1 MAQRQRPSSNNAHSA
16 YAGWFMAW
24 IALAIA
30 SVNILIL
37 LGIPFAL
44 TSLVA
49 LFVGSPVT
57 LYFITALEL
66 SLTQA
71 IAATFA
77 LAALYGF
84 LALRMMQ
91 RSGFALSCGLGLM
104 LIDVAWGVLGVF
116 GASGAISPVLVT
128 ALTMVFL
135 LPRLSLI
142 YLISQ
147 GLNASDK
154 TKAAQTLGAF
164 ACHVVMFLLAP
175 IQWILHKLVEPAQ
188 PHRSHTT
195 PTRQRRSARK

>member
-1 MAQRQRPSSNNAHSA
+1 MIQRQQSCSSNAHST
-16 YAGWFMAW
+16 YAGWGMAW

-30 SVNILIL
+30 SVGL
-37 LGIPFAL
+37 LTFLGLPFAP

-57 LYFITALEL
+57 LYFITALEF

-71 IAATFA
+71 IAATLA

-91 RSGFALSCGLGLM
+91 RSGFALSCGLGLV
-104 LIDVAWGVLGVF
+104 LIDIAWGVLGVF
-116 GASGAISPVLVT
+116 GASGAVSPVLVI
-128 ALTMVFL
+128 ALTMAFF

-164 ACHVVMFLLAP
+164 ARNVVMFLLAP
-175 IQWILHKLVEPAQ
+175 VQWILHKLAEPAQ
-188 PHRSHTT
+188 PPGNHTT
-195 PTRQRRSARK
+195 PTRQQRSARK